1 VNSHIVRAARRNRE
15 PCISPHFTQPLV
27 TGIEEAMSSYLD
39 KELCWNRS
47 AALESVS
54 GDESLLDEVV
64 AIFLVESPKLVTQ
77 MEQALLDHEPRRLE
91 LAAHCLKGE
100 LGYLGVPE
108 ACEAAQKLEDAG
120 RTGEMEG
127 AADLLAGLRTRLAG
141 LWAAVGGNPGV

>member
-1 VNSHIVRAARRNRE
+1 
-15 PCISPHFTQPLV
+15 V
-27 TGIEEAMSSYLD
+27 TEIEEAMSSYPD
-39 KELCWNRS
+39 HKGRCSEEKELCWNRS

-64 AIFLVESPKLVTQ
+64 ALFLVESPKLVSQ
-77 MEQALLDHEPRRLE
+77 MQQALLHHDPRMLE

-108 ACEAAQKLEDAG
+108 AYEAAQKLEDAG
-120 RTGEMEG
+120 RTGEIEG
-127 AADLLAGLRTRLAG
+127 ATDLLAGLRTRLAG

>member
-1 VNSHIVRAARRNRE
+1 M
-15 PCISPHFTQPLV
+15 V
-27 TGIEEAMSSYLD
+27 TEIEEAMSSYLD
-39 KELCWNRS
+39 QEGRCLEAKELCWNRS
-47 AALESVS
+47 AALESMS
-54 GDESLLDEVV
+54 ADESLLDEVV
-64 AIFLVESPKLVTQ
+64 AIFLVESPKLMTQ

-108 ACEAAQKLEDAG
+108 AYEAAQKLEDAG

>member
-1 VNSHIVRAARRNRE
+1 
-15 PCISPHFTQPLV
+15 
-27 TGIEEAMSSYLD
+27 MSSYLD
-39 KELCWNRS
+39 QEGRCSEAKELCWNRS

-120 RTGEMEG
+120 RSGEMEG
-127 AADLLAGLRTRLAG
+127 AADLLAGLRTGLAG